1 MLTKEEI
8 KHLAELARLE
18 LTEKETEKYQKQL
31 SEILDYMDILKKI
44 DTSNIKEKLVG
55 SGNINQSR
63 GDEIRG
69 IIERAEAE
77 IVCSNILKET
87 SGATKDNFI
96 KTKKIF
102 E

>member
-18 LTEKETEKYQKQL
+18 LTEEETEKYQKQL

-44 DTSNIKEKLVG
+44 DTSKIKTELSG
-55 SGNINQSR
+55 SGNINRSR
-63 GDEIRG
+63 EDEIRG
-69 IIERAEAE
+69 AVERAEIE
-77 IVCSNILKET
+77 IISPSILKES

>member
-1 MLTKEEI
+1 VLTKEEI

-18 LTEKETEKYQKQL
+18 LTEEETEKYQKQL

-44 DTSNIKEKLVG
+44 DTNKIKPESLA
-55 SGNINQSR
+55 SYNINQSR
-63 GDEIRG
+63 EDKIREIA
-69 IIERAEAE
+69 EQAEAKI
-77 IVCSNILKET
+77 IVSKILKEVPQT
-87 SGATKDNFI
+87 AEDNLI